1 VTLVR
6 FAGQKIKLGE
16 NVVAALR
23 KMRCPSP
30 LQPHQIRGLDFAALF
45 PVFQWLVKHVLA
57 TREQRGAQIRRYS
70 ELKFKASRVMP
81 TDDEARLQMERCA
94 PFVQVALEPRPSTL
108 NPKPP
113 DGDLRPVCAGCPR
126 PSTLYP
132 KPQDSRWRSAPR
144 LRDF

>member
-1 VTLVR
+1 M
-6 FAGQKIKLGE
+6 
-16 NVVAALR
+16 AALR

-94 PFVQVALEPRPSTL
+94 PFVQVAFYSLLSILYPLPSTL
-108 NPKPP
+108 YSLFSTLLPST
-113 DGDLRPVCAGCPR
+113 LL

-132 KPQDSRWRSAPR
+132 KPQGSRWSAAVR
-144 LRDF
+144 LRDFENWTLDIES